1 MKPTDV
7 VTALGALAHEHR
19 LGIFRLLV
27 ERGPEGLPA
36 GVIAERMDL
45 VPSSL
50 TFHVQALQR
59 AGLITQRRASRQL
72 IYSADYVAMSALLSF
87 LTERCCAQSDSACP
101 PNCLP
106 ASAPAKSRKS
116 GRAA

>member
-1 MKPTDV
+1 
-7 VTALGALAHEHR
+7 
-19 LGIFRLLV
+19 
-27 ERGPEGLPA
+27 
-36 GVIAERMDL
+36 
-45 VPSSL
+45 
-50 TFHVQALQR
+50 
-59 AGLITQRRASRQL
+59 
-72 IYSADYVAMSALLSF
+72 MSALLSF